1 MPGRS
6 VGVCRNA
13 PASAAPAS
21 GDGPPVLAG
30 RRRRALAVFPTA
42 TVVLFVAPVALGLGA
57 TLAPAL
63 GYFPALGGTVLSL
76 APLRTVLADPAVPAA
91 AGISLVSG
99 VGSTALALLLVIG
112 FLAAWHDSVWV
123 RVARRLLSPLL
134 AIPHAAAA
142 VGLAFLI
149 APSGWLARLLS
160 PWATGWDRPPD
171 LLVVQD
177 PWGLALLAGLTVK
190 EIPFLLLIAL
200 SALGQLDTPAQL
212 RMARSLGY
220 RPTTA
225 WIKVVLPQLVPHLRL
240 PVCAVLAYGLSTVD
254 MAMILGP
261 STPPTL
267 SVLVLRWAQDPDL
280 GFRFLA
286 AAGAIAQLGLVAVAI
301 GLWLL
306 AVRLY
311 LKGSVGR
318 WTDGLRG
325 RSDRLLKTGAMTAL
339 VAVLTTA
346 FLGLVALG
354 LWSAAGRWR
363 YPDPWPTA
371 WSVDPW
377 GRAMAGL
384 DDAVATTIMVG
395 IASVAIGLVL
405 VVGCLEHERRTGR
418 RAGPWALWI
427 LYAPLL
433 VPQVTFLFGL
443 QLVLVAA
450 RLDGTWTAL
459 ILSHLLFVVPYL
471 FLALAEPWRRLDPR
485 LRAAAAT
492 LGLGPFRALAYVIAP
507 VLLRPILVAA
517 AIGFSVSA
525 AQYLPTLFAGA
536 GRLTTLTVEVV
547 GLARG
552 ADRRVVGA
560 AAFLQAM
567 LPLAV
572 FAIAVA
578 APRLVYRNRRAL
590 RRW

>member
-1 MPGRS
+1 M
-6 VGVCRNA
+6 
-13 PASAAPAS
+13 AAPIRLLAAAAAGPGSS
-21 GDGPPVLAG
+21 GPVVWAA
-30 RRRRALAVFPTA
+30 RRRRALAAFPIA
-42 TVVLFVAPVALGLGA
+42 TVTLFVAPVALGVGA

-63 GYFPALGGTVLSL
+63 GYFPALGGATVSL
-76 APLRTVLADPAVPAA
+76 GPLATVVANPALPAA
-91 AGISLVSG
+91 VGISLVSG

-123 RVARRLLSPLL
+123 RAARRLLSPLL

-149 APSGWLARLLS
+149 APSGWLARLVS
-160 PWATGWDRPPD
+160 PWATGWERPPD

-220 RPTTA
+220 RPSTA
-225 WIKVVLPQLVPHLRL
+225 WFKVVLPQLVPHLRL

-261 STPPTL
+261 STPPSL
-267 SVLVLRWAQDPDL
+267 AVLVLRWAQDPDL
-280 GFRFLA
+280 GFRFQA
-286 AAGAIAQLGLVAVAI
+286 AAGAMVQLGLVVAAI

-311 LKGSVGR
+311 LKGSAGR
-318 WTDGLRG
+318 WTDGGRG
-325 RSDRLLKTGAMTAL
+325 RSDRLLKGGAMTAL
-339 VAVLTTA
+339 VLVLTTA
-346 FLGLVALG
+346 LLGLVALV
-354 LWSAAGRWR
+354 LWSLAGRWR
-363 YPDPWPTA
+363 YPAPWPTA

-377 GRAMAGL
+377 MRGMAGL
-384 DDAVATTIMVG
+384 DDAIVTTLVVG
-395 IASVAIGLVL
+395 IASVAIGLAL

-418 RAGPWALWI
+418 PVGPGALWI

-443 QLVLVAA
+443 QLLFVAA

-459 ILSHLLFVVPYL
+459 IFSHLLFVVPYL

-492 LGLGPFRALAYVIAP
+492 LGVGPWRTLAWVVIP

-547 GLARG
+547 GLAQG

-560 AAFLQAM
+560 VAFLQAA
-567 LPLAV
+567 LPLLV
-572 FAIAVA
+572 FAIAVVM
-578 APRLVYRNRRAL
+578 PRLVYRNRRAL
-590 RRW
+590 RQW